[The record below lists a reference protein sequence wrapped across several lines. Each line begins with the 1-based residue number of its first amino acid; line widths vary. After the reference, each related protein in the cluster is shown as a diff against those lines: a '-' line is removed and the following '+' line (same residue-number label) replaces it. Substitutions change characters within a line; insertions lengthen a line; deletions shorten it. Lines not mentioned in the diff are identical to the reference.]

1 MRTRTLLLLAVSCG
15 LVILV
20 AGGIWL
26 LRLDGASEAGSVTF
40 RIGDTAQAADLRI
53 TVLSATER
61 DATMEVEVRTSGVDD
76 QRGFESFTLLT
87 ADVLS
92 PVDPGDDPNGC
103 RATTV
108 AEQTCTLRFDT
119 SAAPTEGVRVLVVRR
134 GEDVRRWS
142 LTPTG

>member
-20 AGGIWL
+20 AGGFWL
-26 LRLDGASEAGSVTF
+26 LRLDGANESGSVTF
-40 RIGDTAQAADLRI
+40 RIGDTAQAADLRV
-53 TVLSATER
+53 TVVSATER
-61 DATMEVEVRTSGVDD
+61 DGTMEVEVRTSGVDD
-76 QRGFESFTLLT
+76 PSGFDDFTLLT
-87 ADVLS
+87 ADLLS
-92 PVDPGDDPNGC
+92 PVDTGDDPDGC

-108 AEQTCTLRFDT
+108 AEQSC
-119 SAAPTEGVRVLVVRR
+119 TEGVRVLVVRR

>member
-20 AGGIWL
+20 AGGVWL
-26 LRLDGASEAGSVTF
+26 LRLDGANESGSVIF
-40 RIGDTAQAADLRI
+40 RIGDTAQAGDLRV
-53 TVLSATER
+53 TVVSATER
-61 DATMEVEVRTSGVDD
+61 DGTMEVEVRTSGVDD
-76 QRGFESFTLLT
+76 PSGFDDFTLLT
-87 ADVLS
+87 ADLLS
-92 PVDPGDDPNGC
+92 PVDTGDDPDGC

-108 AEQTCTLRFDT
+108 AEQSCTLRYDT

-142 LTPTG
+142 LTSTG

>member
-26 LRLDGASEAGSVTF
+26 LRLDGADEPGSVTF
-40 RIGDTAQAADLRI
+40 GIGDTAQAGDLRI
-53 TVLSATER
+53 TVLGATER
-61 DATMEVEVRTSGVDD
+61 DGTMEVEVRTSGVDD
-76 QRGFESFTLLT
+76 ARAFEAFTLLT
-87 ADVLS
+87 ADLLS
-92 PVDPGDDPNGC
+92 PVDPGDDPAGC

-108 AEQTCTLRFDT
+108 AEQTCTLQYDT
-119 SAAPTEGVRVLVVRR
+119 SAAPTDGVRVLVVRR

-142 LTPTG
+142 LVTSG

>member
-20 AGGIWL
+20 AGGFWL
-26 LRLDGASEAGSVTF
+26 LRLDGANESGSVTF
-40 RIGDTAQAADLRI
+40 RIGDTAQAADLRV
-53 TVLSATER
+53 TVVSATER
-61 DATMEVEVRTSGVDD
+61 DGTMEVEVRTSGVDD
-76 QRGFESFTLLT
+76 PSGFDDFTLLT
-87 ADVLS
+87 AALLS
-92 PVDPGDDPNGC
+92 PVDTGDDPDGC

-108 AEQTCTLRFDT
+108 AEQSCTLRYDT